1 MKMMFLSKRT
11 MYRGGDVLTLK
22 SGGRPI
28 TATWVGP
35 VVFAPGTW
43 LICQWFDNDGE
54 LRQVMFPETMLERVP
69 KADAARS
76 LSRPRR
82 TPARCATVRR
92 PQ

>member
-11 MYRGGDVLTLK
+11 MFRGGDVLTLK
-22 SGGRPI
+22 SGGRPM

-35 VVFAPGTW
+35 VVYAPGTW
-43 LICQWFDNDGE
+43 LICQWFDDDGE
-54 LRQVMFPETMLERVP
+54 LHQEMFPESMLKRLP